1 MTSPEKLVCDEAFFR
16 LIADNLNKFD
26 VRKHDRTGVK
36 RAAVAVTIV
45 AAGYGTDVY
54 GLKPC
59 DQWCNDAALILTKRA
74 AKLKKH
80 SGQWAFPGGRM
91 DSGETPEESAL
102 RELAEEVG
110 LYLDHAAVIGRL
122 DDFTTRSGFVIS
134 PVVIWGG
141 IAAELVPN
149 SAEVESIH
157 RIPVR
162 EFMRPDA
169 PILHDTNES
178 EYPVLLMPVGES
190 WIAAPT
196 AAIIYQFREVAV
208 LGKNTRVDHF
218 DQPVFAW
225 T

>member
-1 MTSPEKLVCDEAFFR
+1 MTVPENLIRDGDFCR
-16 LIADNLNKFD
+16 LISDNLNQFD
-26 VRKHDRTGVK
+26 VHKHDRVGVK

-54 GLKPC
+54 GLKPY
-59 DQWCNDAALILTKRA
+59 DQWCDDAALILTKRA

-80 SGQWAFPGGRM
+80 SGQWAFPGGRI
-91 DSGETPEESAL
+91 DPGETPEAAAL
-102 RELAEEVG
+102 RELSEEVG
-110 LYLDHAAVIGRL
+110 LFLDHADVIGRL

-141 IAAELVPN
+141 SADELVPN
-149 SAEVESIH
+149 PAEVESIH

-162 EFMRPDA
+162 EFLRPDA
-169 PILHDTNES
+169 PILHENNES
-178 EYPVLLMPVGES
+178 KHPVLLMPVGES

-196 AAIIYQFREVAV
+196 AAIIYQFREVAIC
-208 LGKNTRVDHF
+208 GKNTRVGHF
-218 DQPVFAW
+218 EQPYFAW